1 MLPTMYTTCIDKK
14 QLHHSSV
21 CFTSRETES
30 DLWQIFYFFNIINN
44 LHPVLDPES
53 LILTLRK
60 EISLLPLRYTL
71 IQL

>member
-14 QLHHSSV
+14 QLHPSSV

-30 DLWQIFYFFNIINN
+30 DLWQIFFYIINN